1 MDYIIDRERLNKVFA
16 IFLERTFK
24 DLRLNELNHLV
35 DGRPEDGNFLGEVM
49 YFKQFEPNVPPRQG
63 EYIIRIPEWSR
74 LIKPLS
80 TTFGNMWEV
89 LLVDYVQDMLPDYL
103 VSKVYISK

>member
-49 YFKQFEPNVPPRQG
+49 YSREG

-80 TTFGNMWEV
+80 TTFGDMWEV